1 MMPNSVNGNYFVIFI
16 ILIIVTIIGHGQ
28 ICMRNTNSEDRID
41 EAKASWPS
49 IKPATFFSL

>member
-1 MMPNSVNGNYFVIFI
+1 MPNSVNGNYFVIFI